1 MANLWSGKRVL
12 IVDDEELIALDLSQQ
27 FEALGLTV
35 CGTANTARDAL
46 IQAEASRP
54 DLISMDI
61 NLGAPGE
68 GIAAITLLRMSDLEH
83 RCCSSPAAIR
93 PTPGTRSA
101 ALGERNMSAS
111 LLT

>member
-54 DLISMDI
+54 DLISMEI

-68 GIAAITLLRMSDLEH
+68 GIAAITLLRMSDLETPVLFITGGPQGDAGGPDPQAWA
-83 RCCSSPAAIR
+83 SAIC
-93 PTPGTRSA
+93 
-101 ALGERNMSAS
+101 LGVF
-111 LLT
+111 